1 MTNYRAQKKNSL
13 IKELKEN
20 NKAIKLKCFDCM
32 GKARKQDCDSP
43 SCALFSLRPW
53 ATKEIQVPLIAKK

>member
-1 MTNYRAQKKNSL
+1 MTNYRALKKNTL
-13 IKELKEN
+13 IKKVKERD
-20 NKAIKLKCFDCM
+20 KAIFLKCFDCM

-53 ATKEIQVPLIAKK
+53 ATKEIQAPLITKT